1 MEKAIDYISK
11 AVGIL
16 TTLLITFFVLG
27 LIITVVFPGTT
38 GPLNVNNGLAS
49 LLSKLKGFNGFLS
62 LIFLIVIYGYIQN
75 RGND

>member
-27 LIITVVFPGTT
+27 LIITVVFPHTT
-38 GPLNVNNGLAS
+38 GALNVNNGLAS
-49 LLSKLKGFNGFLS
+49 LLSKLKGFPGFLS

-75 RGND
+75 KSND